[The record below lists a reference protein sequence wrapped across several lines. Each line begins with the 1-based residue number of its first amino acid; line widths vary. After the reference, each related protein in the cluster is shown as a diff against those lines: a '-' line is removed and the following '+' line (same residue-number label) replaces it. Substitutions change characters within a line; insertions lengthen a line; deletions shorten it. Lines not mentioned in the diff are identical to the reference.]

1 MYKRETF
8 FLLKNV
14 SFSFF
19 IIKRMSAALSARRF
33 VARHFLRSTSGI
45 ISSSLS
51 SLSSLSSSSLSRFST
66 SGSFP
71 SSTSSSSSS
80 EASSSS
86 PEEDDKNNNNNN
98 NKDDDDEKNGID
110 KTLLSSFFAL
120 VHKKHPKDVPNDNLE
135 KLQKHFPS
143 SLGMTEFQSKMNG
156 QFGKKLGMRVKERKR
171 IMQYLHKFKNGLFKI

>member
-51 SLSSLSSSSLSRFST
+51 SLSSLSSNSLSRFST

>member
-1 MYKRETF
+1 
-8 FLLKNV
+8 
-14 SFSFF
+14 
-19 IIKRMSAALSARRF
+19 MSAALSARRY
-33 VARHFLRSTSGI
+33 VARHFLRSNGI

-51 SLSSLSSSSLSRFST
+51 SLSSLSSNSLSRFST

-80 EASSSS
+80 SESSSSSSS

-98 NKDDDDEKNGID
+98 NKDDDDDKEKNVTD

-120 VHKKHPKDVPNDNLE
+120 VHKKHPKDVPNDTE
-135 KLQKHFPS
+135 KLQKHFP

-156 QFGKKLGMRVKERKR
+156 QFGKKIGMSVKERKR
-171 IMQYLHKFKNGLFKI
+171 IAQYLNKFKNGLLKI

>member
-1 MYKRETF
+1 
-8 FLLKNV
+8 
-14 SFSFF
+14 
-19 IIKRMSAALSARRF
+19 MSAALSAKRF
-33 VARHFLRSTSGI
+33 VARHFLRSSGI
-45 ISSSLS
+45 ISSS

-71 SSTSSSSSS
+71 SSTSSSSS
-80 EASSSS
+80 ESSSS

-98 NKDDDDEKNGID
+98 KDDNDEKNGID

-143 SLGMTEFQSKMNG
+143 LGMTEFQSKMNG
-156 QFGKKLGMRVKERKR
+156 QFGKKIGMSVKERKR
-171 IMQYLHKFKNGLFKI
+171 IMQYLNKFKNGLFKI

>member
-19 IIKRMSAALSARRF
+19 IIKRMSAALSAKRF
-33 VARHFLRSTSGI
+33 VARHFLRSSGI
-45 ISSSLS
+45 ISSS

-86 PEEDDKNNNNNN
+86 PEEDNKNNNNK
-98 NKDDDDEKNGID
+98 KDDDDEKNGID

>member
-19 IIKRMSAALSARRF
+19 IIKRMSAALSAKRF
-33 VARHFLRSTSGI
+33 VARHFLRSSGI
-45 ISSSLS
+45 ISS
-51 SLSSLSSSSLSRFST
+51 SSLSSSSLSRFST

-71 SSTSSSSSS
+71 SSTSSSSS
-80 EASSSS
+80 ESSSS
-86 PEEDDKNNNNNN
+86 PEEDDNNNNNN

>member
-1 MYKRETF
+1 
-8 FLLKNV
+8 
-14 SFSFF
+14 
-19 IIKRMSAALSARRF
+19 MSAALSAKRF

-45 ISSSLS
+45 ISSSSS

-80 EASSSS
+80 ESSSSS

-98 NKDDDDEKNGID
+98 KDDDDDKEKNVTD

-120 VHKKHPKDVPNDNLE
+120 VHKKHPKDVPNDTE
-135 KLQKHFPS
+135 KLQKHFP

-156 QFGKKLGMRVKERKR
+156 QFGKKIGMSVKERKR
-171 IMQYLHKFKNGLFKI
+171 IAQYLNKFKNGLLKI

>member
-1 MYKRETF
+1 
-8 FLLKNV
+8 
-14 SFSFF
+14 
-19 IIKRMSAALSARRF
+19 MSAALSAKRLF

-51 SLSSLSSSSLSRFST
+51 SLSSLSSNSLSRFST

-80 EASSSS
+80 ESSSSSS
-86 PEEDDKNNNNNN
+86 PEEDDTNNNNNN
-98 NKDDDDEKNGID
+98 NKDDDDDKEKNVTD

-120 VHKKHPKDVPNDNLE
+120 VHKKHPKDVPNDVE
-135 KLQKHFPS
+135 KLQKHFP

-156 QFGKKLGMRVKERKR
+156 QFGKKIGMSVKERKR
-171 IMQYLHKFKNGLFKI
+171 IAQYLNKFKNGLLKI

>member
-1 MYKRETF
+1 
-8 FLLKNV
+8 
-14 SFSFF
+14 
-19 IIKRMSAALSARRF
+19 MSAALSAKRY
-33 VARHFLRSTSGI
+33 VARHFLRSNGI

-80 EASSSS
+80 SESSSSSSS
-86 PEEDDKNNNNNN
+86 PEEDDIKNNNNNN
-98 NKDDDDEKNGID
+98 NTKDDDKEKNVTD

-120 VHKKHPKDVPNDNLE
+120 VHKKHPKDVPNDTE
-135 KLQKHFPS
+135 KLQKHFP

-156 QFGKKLGMRVKERKR
+156 QFGKKIGMSVKERKR
-171 IMQYLHKFKNGLFKI
+171 IAQYLNKFKNGLLKI

>member
-19 IIKRMSAALSARRF
+19 IIKRMSAALSAKRF
-33 VARHFLRSTSGI
+33 LARHFLRSSGI
-45 ISSSLS
+45 ISSS

-71 SSTSSSSSS
+71 SSTSSSSS
-80 EASSSS
+80 ESSSS
-86 PEEDDKNNNNNN
+86 PEEDDKNNNN

-143 SLGMTEFQSKMNG
+143 LGMTEFQSKMNG
-156 QFGKKLGMRVKERKR
+156 QFGKKIGMSVKERKR
-171 IMQYLHKFKNGLFKI
+171 IMQYLNKFKNGLFKI

>member
-1 MYKRETF
+1 
-8 FLLKNV
+8 
-14 SFSFF
+14 
-19 IIKRMSAALSARRF
+19 MSAALSARRY

-51 SLSSLSSSSLSRFST
+51 SLSSLSSNSLSRFST

-80 EASSSS
+80 SSESSSS
-86 PEEDDKNNNNNN
+86 PEEDDTNNNNNN
-98 NKDDDDEKNGID
+98 NKDDDDDKEKNVTD

-120 VHKKHPKDVPNDNLE
+120 VHKKHPKDVPNDTE
-135 KLQKHFPS
+135 KLQKHFP

-156 QFGKKLGMRVKERKR
+156 QFGKKIGMSVKERKR
-171 IMQYLHKFKNGLFKI
+171 IAQYLNKFKNGLLKI

>member
-1 MYKRETF
+1 
-8 FLLKNV
+8 
-14 SFSFF
+14 
-19 IIKRMSAALSARRF
+19 MSAALSARRF

-51 SLSSLSSSSLSRFST
+51 SLRSLSSSSLSRFST

-80 EASSSS
+80 SESSSSSSS

-98 NKDDDDEKNGID
+98 NKDDDKEKNVTD

-120 VHKKHPKDVPNDNLE
+120 VHKKHPKDVPNDTE
-135 KLQKHFPS
+135 KLQKHFP

-156 QFGKKLGMRVKERKR
+156 QFGKKIGMSVKERKR
-171 IMQYLHKFKNGLFKI
+171 IAQYLNKFKNGLLKI

>member
-1 MYKRETF
+1 
-8 FLLKNV
+8 
-14 SFSFF
+14 
-19 IIKRMSAALSARRF
+19 MSAALSARRF

-80 EASSSS
+80 SESSSSSSS

-98 NKDDDDEKNGID
+98 NKDDDKEKNVTD

-143 SLGMTEFQSKMNG
+143 LGMTEFQSKMNG
-156 QFGKKLGMRVKERKR
+156 QFGKKIGMSVKERKR
-171 IMQYLHKFKNGLFKI
+171 IMQYLNKFKNGLFKI

>member
-19 IIKRMSAALSARRF
+19 IIKRMSAALSAKRF
-33 VARHFLRSTSGI
+33 VARHFLRSSGI
-45 ISSSLS
+45 ISSS

-86 PEEDDKNNNNNN
+86 PEEDDKNNNNNNNN

>member
-8 FLLKNV
+8 FLLQCII
-14 SFSFF
+14 FL
-19 IIKRMSAALSARRF
+19 IIKRMSAALSAKRF
-33 VARHFLRSTSGI
+33 LARHFLRSSGI
-45 ISSSLS
+45 ISSS

-71 SSTSSSSSS
+71 SSTSSSSS
-80 EASSSS
+80 ESSSS
-86 PEEDDKNNNNNN
+86 PEEDDKNNNNN

>member
-1 MYKRETF
+1 
-8 FLLKNV
+8 
-14 SFSFF
+14 
-19 IIKRMSAALSARRF
+19 MSAALSARRF

-80 EASSSS
+80 SESSSSSSS

-98 NKDDDDEKNGID
+98 NKDDDDDKEKNVTD

-120 VHKKHPKDVPNDNLE
+120 VHKKHPKDVPNDTE
-135 KLQKHFPS
+135 KLQKHFP

-156 QFGKKLGMRVKERKR
+156 QFGKKIGMSVKERKR
-171 IMQYLHKFKNGLFKI
+171 IAQYLNKFKNGLLKI

>member
-19 IIKRMSAALSARRF
+19 IIKRMSAALSAKRF
-33 VARHFLRSTSGI
+33 VARHFLRSSGI
-45 ISSSLS
+45 ISSS

-86 PEEDDKNNNNNN
+86 PEEDNKNNNNN

>member
-19 IIKRMSAALSARRF
+19 IIKRMSAALSAKRF
-33 VARHFLRSTSGI
+33 VARHFLRSSGI
-45 ISSSLS
+45 ISSS

-71 SSTSSSSSS
+71 SSTSSSSS
-80 EASSSS
+80 ESSSS
-86 PEEDDKNNNNNN
+86 PEEDDKNNNNN

-120 VHKKHPKDVPNDNLE
+120 VHKKHPKDVPNDTE
-135 KLQKHFPS
+135 KLQKHFP

-156 QFGKKLGMRVKERKR
+156 QFGKKIGMTIKERKR
-171 IMQYLHKFKNGLFKI
+171 IMQYLSKYKAGLFKI

>member
-1 MYKRETF
+1 
-8 FLLKNV
+8 
-14 SFSFF
+14 
-19 IIKRMSAALSARRF
+19 MSAALSAKRF
-33 VARHFLRSTSGI
+33 VARHFLRSSGI
-45 ISSSLS
+45 ISSS

-71 SSTSSSSSS
+71 SSTSSSSS
-80 EASSSS
+80 ESSSS
-86 PEEDDKNNNNNN
+86 PEEDDKNNNNN

-143 SLGMTEFQSKMNG
+143 LGMTEFQSKMNG
-156 QFGKKLGMRVKERKR
+156 QFGKKIGMTIKERKR
-171 IMQYLHKFKNGLFKI
+171 IMQYLSKYKAGLFKM